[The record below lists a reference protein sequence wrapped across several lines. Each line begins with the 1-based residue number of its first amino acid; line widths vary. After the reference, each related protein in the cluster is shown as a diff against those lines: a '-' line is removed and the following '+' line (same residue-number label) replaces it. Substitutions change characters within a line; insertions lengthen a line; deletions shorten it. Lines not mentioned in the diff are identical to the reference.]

1 MKHFESP
8 SPQSFRP
15 LARQDKL
22 CYFGQ
27 NILFV
32 VKLNRNSQDS
42 RVRRGQSN
50 FSSVLICVN
59 CEEKGYYRVVSVGS

>member
-8 SPQSFRP
+8 SPPSFRP

-50 FSSVLICVN
+50 FSSVLICVT